1 MIIHILTIILFLVL
15 LFQKSFI
22 SIACLLVLADVA
34 TSSQYYYQ
42 PAAYNPAGQN
52 WGYQYKYPTPVA
64 SSPVVES
71 ARLVQPYTAPASYV
85 SKPSTSY
92 TSSNNGL
99 LTSFAGFDFNSIA
112 QYINDPYYA
121 LEKSQGLLEDLNN
134 GLPDA
139 LAKMDPS
146 IKNDIKQVNQIVL
159 EICDK
164 AVANSNAASTTSY
177 YTPEGMRATC
187 EFLNKHIPTV
197 SRGLDDPAIITDLIQ
212 KLGEFGRLSKEMGD
226 LLE

>member
-1 MIIHILTIILFLVL
+1 MV
-15 LFQKSFI
+15 
-22 SIACLLVLADVA
+22 VADVA

-64 SSPVVES
+64 SAPVVKS
-71 ARLVQPYTAPASYV
+71 ARLVQPYSAPASYV
-85 SKPSTSY
+85 SKPSSSY
-92 TSSNNGL
+92 TQSNNGFL
-99 LTSFAGFDFNSIA
+99 ASFAGFDFNSIA
-112 QYINDPYYA
+112 QLINDPYSA
-121 LEKSQGLLEDLNN
+121 LAKSQGLLEDLNN

-146 IKNDIKQVNQIVL
+146 IKNDIKQVNQLIL

-177 YTPEGMRATC
+177 YTPEGMEATC
-187 EFLNKHIPTV
+187 DFLHKHVPTV
-197 SRGLDDPAIITDLIQ
+197 SRGMDDPAVITNLVQ